1 MYTAM
6 ASEPSKARAKRDVDL
21 DELLRK
27 MRLSET
33 KHEEVVLAKEKKESL
48 PTVK

>member
-1 MYTAM
+1 MV
-6 ASEPSKARAKRDVDL
+6 SEPSKARAKRDVDL

-27 MRLSET
+27 MQLSET
-33 KHEEVVLAKEKKESL
+33 EREEVVLVKEKESL